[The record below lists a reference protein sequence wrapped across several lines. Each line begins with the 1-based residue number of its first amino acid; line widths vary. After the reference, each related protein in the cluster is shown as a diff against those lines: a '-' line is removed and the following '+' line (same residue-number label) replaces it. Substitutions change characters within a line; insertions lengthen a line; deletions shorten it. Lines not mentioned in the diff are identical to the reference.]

1 MKYYCYDQYKT
12 LHIRGGLPGHVN
24 ISPCCASVTEETP
37 SSPFDFSTVRPLQ
50 NIRESSALGIP
61 PLACS
66 YCWNNE
72 KTDGTSRRLHVNDF
86 QNRISNNSNS
96 IFDTTIELKQLDI
109 TTQNIC
115 NLACIQ
121 CGSGSSST
129 WAEQLGLPKVISSY
143 DDKIAVFKQ
152 IDHSKLVKLHFTG
165 GEPLMTS
172 EHQKILEILASEN
185 NLQKIN
191 LSYNTNGTF
200 FPDQDVIDL
209 WHQTN
214 KCNIAISIDA
224 IGPAAEFIR
233 WPCIWSQVYNTIDK
247 FVSLSKN
254 STKININLVC
264 CVSNYNILEL
274 VDIKKLSDHFGIDIQ
289 LQVNNMPCFYPEIL
303 PRQLLD
309 GATDALLP
317 YSMFDQLVQRIT
329 APQSATVRRTQGSYL
344 LRDAITYLDQ
354 LDAKRNT
361 DWRTALKFG
370 NFFPK

>member
-1 MKYYCYDQYKT
+1 M
-12 LHIRGGLPGHVN
+12 
-24 ISPCCASVTEETP
+24 
-37 SSPFDFSTVRPLQ
+37 
-50 NIRESSALGIP
+50 
-61 PLACS
+61 
-66 YCWNNE
+66 
-72 KTDGTSRRLHVNDF
+72 
-86 QNRISNNSNS
+86 
-96 IFDTTIELKQLDI
+96 
-109 TTQNIC
+109 
-115 NLACIQ
+115 
-121 CGSGSSST
+121 
-129 WAEQLGLPKVISSY
+129 
-143 DDKIAVFKQ
+143 
-152 IDHSKLVKLHFTG
+152 
-165 GEPLMTS
+165 
-172 EHQKILEILASEN
+172 
-185 NLQKIN
+185 
-191 LSYNTNGTF
+191 
-200 FPDQDVIDL
+200 
-209 WHQTN
+209 
-214 KCNIAISIDA
+214 
-224 IGPAAEFIR
+224 
-233 WPCIWSQVYNTIDK
+233 
-247 FVSLSKN
+247 SLSKN